1 MNISRYYIFVLLE
14 THRFLCVHA
23 SVFIGLESS
32 NISAQSSYSTDGIAN
47 TELAN
52 SEAMPTSEHCDLF
65 PDTPYPSSSLSVDK
79 QKKTAEI
86 RAPLDNQLRK
96 HGREK
101 LKRILVICN
110 GCNYSVFL

>member
-32 NISAQSSYSTDGIAN
+32 NNSAQSSYSTDGIAN

-86 RAPLDNQLRK
+86 RALLDNQLRK
-96 HGREK
+96 HEREK
-101 LKRILVICN
+101 CDTLCFCFILEYNRSIA
-110 GCNYSVFL
+110 